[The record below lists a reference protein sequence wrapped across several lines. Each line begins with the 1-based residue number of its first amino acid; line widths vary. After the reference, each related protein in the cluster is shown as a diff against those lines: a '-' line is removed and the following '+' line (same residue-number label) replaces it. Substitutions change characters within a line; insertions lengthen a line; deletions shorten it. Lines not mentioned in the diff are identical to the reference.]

1 MRVSVSVL
9 LLIGGLAALLF
20 GLPPYFVWQQKLS
33 GEAELR
39 KAEYSRQVVAVEATA
54 KRDAAKMLAEAEIE
68 RSKGVAQAN
77 RIIGDSLTNNEAYL
91 RYLWVQSLAEGK
103 SEVIYVPT
111 EANLPVL
118 EAGRLG
124 TRSGRT
130 EGGQP
135 APRRQAQPPLPI
147 PIPGLEVLQ

>member
-1 MRVSVSVL
+1 MRISWLTLMIVGAV
-9 LLIGGLAALLF
+9 AAVMF

-39 KAEYSRQVVAVEATA
+39 KAEYSRQILAVEATA
-54 KRDAAKMLAEAEIE
+54 KRDAATMLAQAEIE

-111 EANLPVL
+111 EGNLPIL

-124 TRSGRT
+124 ERRGTPENSRPARRPHTQAPQTR
-130 EGGQP
+130 Q
-135 APRRQAQPPLPI
+135 
-147 PIPGLEVLQ
+147 IPGLEFIQ

>member
-1 MRVSVSVL
+1 ML
-9 LLIGGLAALLF
+9 
-20 GLPPYFVWQQKLS
+20 
-33 GEAELR
+33 
-39 KAEYSRQVVAVEATA
+39 AVEATA

-68 RSKGVAQAN
+68 RAKGVAQAN

-111 EANLPVL
+111 EASLPVL

-124 TRSGRT
+124 AHRRGQAGDQPAPIRRSGR
-130 EGGQP
+130 
-135 APRRQAQPPLPI
+135 PI
-147 PIPGLEVLQ
+147 PEG